1 MEIFAQTSNYITK
14 LITQFQN
21 NEIDKSNFNK
31 KILVNTIFSHFYF
44 KKETKKYKKI
54 KELQNST
61 FQSFFK
67 LEYKQEQ
74 SERQLISKIRD
85 RKSKKIVEDSIKKQR
100 QSLLNDLS
108 SKKDIK
114 VLAPHTYNS
123 YVPPKNISLSVK
135 FQLNNKTN
143 YNKKYIPKS
152 DVKIQYINPN
162 LNERE
167 KRIITNNF
175 IEPPFYKDFEFDL
188 FENINEANTN
198 ESNKKDSNNNDI
210 NLNKKETGGK
220 EGATENTNI
229 NENDELFNMIDKEDD
244 EILFYDEKLERS
256 EKKTG
261 FEGWI
266 KRYSN
271 DDIINDFQ
279 EYKQRNSN
287 IIGQV
292 NDLYYTLQQDE
303 IIKKEMELYLKNS
316 ETAYEQITKQEHFHE
331 FTGYLS
337 EKVYKIYIKKMN
349 YSYLIVML
357 LNFFDYERFT
367 KSYMGIIDETQI
379 LALYIKKMILNAGI
393 SASKV
398 YEIIIHNASTK
409 KGHLNFEDYLSCF
422 LPIFE
427 LSEKYQFY
435 KYGLLSFL
443 VKKSDANVIS
453 LNNYRIFC
461 NLIRGK
467 LIYQSETCDDII
479 GKLIP
484 ILKAKYPKDDTENL
498 NFQHVSIILE
508 FLVSYE
514 YGE

>member
-1 MEIFAQTSNYITK
+1 MEIFAKTSNYITK

-44 KKETKKYKKI
+44 KKENKKYKNV

-74 SERQLISKIRD
+74 SEKQLISKIRD
-85 RKSKKIVEDSIKKQR
+85 RKSKRIVEESIKKQR

-114 VLAPHTYNS
+114 IFAEQTYNS
-123 YVPPKNISLSVK
+123 YVPPKNLSLSVK

-167 KRIITNNF
+167 KRIITNNY
-175 IEPPFYKDFEFDL
+175 IESPFYKDFDFDT
-188 FENINEANTN
+188 FENSNEFNNNN
-198 ESNKKDSNNNDI
+198 ESSNNDKNI
-210 NLNKKETGGK
+210 NK
-220 EGATENTNI
+220 
-229 NENDELFNMIDKEDD
+229 NENDDLFDMIDKEDD
-244 EILFYDEKLERS
+244 EILFYDEKLEKF

-271 DDIINDFQ
+271 DDITNDFQ

-287 IIGQV
+287 IIGQI

-303 IIKKEMELYLKNS
+303 IIKKGMELYLKNS
-316 ETAYEQITKQEHFHE
+316 TTAYEQITKQEHYQE

-337 EKVYKIYIKKMN
+337 EKTYKIYIKKMN
-349 YSYLIVML
+349 YSYLVVML
-357 LNFFDYERFT
+357 LNFFDYERFA
-367 KSYMGIIDETQI
+367 KIYLGIVDESKI
-379 LALYIKKMILNAGI
+379 LALYIKKLILNAGL
-393 SASKV
+393 SSSKV
-398 YEIIIHNASTK
+398 YELIIHNISNK
-409 KGHLNFEDYLSCF
+409 KGHLNFEEYLSCF

-427 LSEKYQFY
+427 LSEKFQFY
-435 KYGLLSFL
+435 KYGLLLFL
-443 VKKSDANVIS
+443 VKKNDVNVIS

-467 LIYQSETCDDII
+467 LIFQSETCDDII
-479 GKLIP
+479 SKLIP
-484 ILKAKYPKDDTENL
+484 ILKGKYPKDDTENL